1 MGHKSANI
9 TLKVYAKAYKV
20 LKDKN
25 LQKKWASFLDDW
37 HKSGTA
43 NIPIYDKPQK
53 IGENMWKFE
62 FIMITL
68 LVLQLPEIVG
78 NKGFYF

>member
-1 MGHKSANI
+1 MISYGEEITWVSKMMGHKSANI

-25 LQKKWASFLDDW
+25 LQKKRASFLDDW

-43 NIPIYDKPQK
+43 NIPIYDKP
-53 IGENMWKFE
+53 
-62 FIMITL
+62 
-68 LVLQLPEIVG
+68 
-78 NKGFYF
+78 